1 MSFYYEHIM
10 DFLESTEKMSPKK
23 ARRNML
29 RMMEN
34 EDFFHWLFH
43 PAPNPKLN
51 EMVTDLYVQLTRPTN
66 IRYMIEMLE
75 REGYRD
81 FNRSHATFLFSI
93 CNIAISSNN
102 EKIDEIKKK
111 RKHDDISGREASRLL
126 DKVDRCNEDI
136 SKLLK
141 MTKKIIKPDAKK
153 LARYTKLP
161 LYTCMTA
168 YYSVPETK
176 YVDRVRIGYYLNT
189 LLNDIYSEV
198 EENGE
203 FGRRVYWKDF
213 FREIFGKN
221 NTVEVATFILL
232 EGVHRIEKYR
242 DSDAVK
248 DCWNSLTNFAL
259 KELNDSP
266 EQVRQQMIELYIKR
280 IDQMFANKSYDLR
293 VNLLSEDFEYSFPK
307 IYNTVGK
314 YASRIK
320 EILNRHSD
328 VA

>member
-1 MSFYYEHIM
+1 MFDYEKIM

-23 ARRNML
+23 ARSKML

-43 PAPNPKLN
+43 PAPNPRLN
-51 EMVTDLYVQLTRPTN
+51 DMVTDLYVQLTRPIN

-75 REGYRD
+75 RESFRD
-81 FNRSHATFLFSI
+81 FNRSQATFLFSI
-93 CNIAISSNN
+93 CNIAIASNN
-102 EKIDEIKKK
+102 EKIDEIKRK
-111 RKHDDISGREASRLL
+111 RKKDEISGREASRLM
-126 DKVDRCNEDI
+126 DKVEKTNRDI
-136 SKLLK
+136 TRLLK
-141 MTKKIIKPDAKK
+141 LTKKIVKPDAKK
-153 LARYTKLP
+153 LSRYTKLP

-168 YYSVPETK
+168 LYSVPETK

-203 FGRRVYWKDF
+203 FGRRVYWRDF
-213 FREIFGKN
+213 FKEIFGKN

-266 EQVRQQMIELYIKR
+266 EQIRQQMLELYIKR

-293 VNLLSEDFEYSFPK
+293 VNLLNDDLEFSFPNVFRTVK
-307 IYNTVGK
+307 KYYNK
-314 YASRIK
+314 IK
-320 EILNRHSD
+320 EILDRHTS
-328 VA
+328 

>member
-1 MSFYYEHIM
+1 MFDYEKIM

-23 ARRNML
+23 ARSKML

-43 PAPNPKLN
+43 PAPNPRLN
-51 EMVTDLYVQLTRPTN
+51 DMVTDLYVQLTRPIN

-75 REGYRD
+75 RESFRD
-81 FNRSHATFLFSI
+81 FNRSQATFLFSI
-93 CNIAISSNN
+93 CNIAIASNN
-102 EKIDEIKKK
+102 EKIDEIKRK
-111 RKHDDISGREASRLL
+111 RKKDEISGREASRLM
-126 DKVDRCNEDI
+126 DKVEKTNRDI
-136 SKLLK
+136 TRLLK
-141 MTKKIIKPDAKK
+141 LTKKIVKPDAKK
-153 LARYTKLP
+153 LSRYTKLP
-161 LYTCMTA
+161 LYICMTA
-168 YYSVPETK
+168 LYSVPETK

-203 FGRRVYWKDF
+203 FGRRVYWRDF
-213 FREIFGKN
+213 FKEIFGKN

-266 EQVRQQMIELYIKR
+266 EQIRQQMIELYIKR

-293 VNLLSEDFEYSFPK
+293 VNLLNDDLEFSFPNVFRTVK
-307 IYNTVGK
+307 KYYNM
-314 YASRIK
+314 IK
-320 EILNRHSD
+320 EILDRHTS
-328 VA
+328 